1 MRFSTIL
8 VVFAVEDAD
17 LGRVMDGLIEF
28 VLDFLTG
35 SAFERADEVD
45 GGQGEEEARYDFI
58 GAEPVELLPNE
69 DCQTADDDAGQGPIF
84 GHLLPIQGEEDCR
97 AEGGT
102 VTSPGVGDHGQDVA
116 VRIEGHDDGQGRDDE
131 DCQTADVDEFSV
143 AGVLADEGVVEVFGN
158 GRCRNQELGRGRT
171 HDGGQNGR

>member
-1 MRFSTIL
+1 MAAREKRKPGTIS
-8 VVFAVEDAD
+8 
-17 LGRVMDGLIEF
+17 IE
-28 VLDFLTG
+28 
-35 SAFERADEVD
+35 
-45 GGQGEEEARYDFI
+45 
-58 GAEPVELLPNE
+58 AEPVELLPNE

-102 VTSPGVGDHGQDVA
+102 ETSPGVGDHGQDVA